1 MAFGG
6 SFGCP
11 PLALRPSVIAAARGM
26 PPSLPMRPG
35 ISGPFSF
42 EFPLPIC
49 AEQSQEI
56 DIGQIKLLANT
67 ESAEQLKQERQGVT

>member
-35 ISGPFSF
+35 VSGPFSF

-49 AEQSQEI
+49 AEQSQEVDI
-56 DIGQIKLLANT
+56 DRLSCLQAQKVLKI
-67 ESAEQLKQERQGVT
+67 KQERQGVT